1 MKVCLL
7 IYLAVVGSSGLESIS
22 KGQGSRIDPQV
33 KPENKNQILKN
44 KLNLKKKLK
53 IHPTMKHK
61 RWVRYELVEFFGGP
75 KVLNSENF
83 VYKRN
88 FGRKKCYLNS
98 NELQVPSG
106 YILKVVKKQ
115 G

>member
-1 MKVCLL
+1 MRNCQGLRL
-7 IYLAVVGSSGLESIS
+7 RTAVTD
-22 KGQGSRIDPQV
+22 KG
-33 KPENKNQILKN
+33 
-44 KLNLKKKLK
+44 
-53 IHPTMKHK
+53 TMKHK
-61 RWVRYELVEFFGGP
+61 RWVRYELVEFFWGP
-75 KVLNSENF
+75 KVLNSENL

-88 FGRKKCYLNS
+88 FGQKKCYLNS

>member
-1 MKVCLL
+1 
-7 IYLAVVGSSGLESIS
+7 
-22 KGQGSRIDPQV
+22 
-33 KPENKNQILKN
+33 
-44 KLNLKKKLK
+44 
-53 IHPTMKHK
+53 MKHK

-75 KVLNSENF
+75 KVLNSENL

>member
-1 MKVCLL
+1 MPVEFDAKSL
-7 IYLAVVGSSGLESIS
+7 SSFSKMLEFF
-22 KGQGSRIDPQV
+22 PQS
-33 KPENKNQILKN
+33 
-44 KLNLKKKLK
+44 
-53 IHPTMKHK
+53 TMKHK

-75 KVLNSENF
+75 KVLNSENL

>member
-44 KLNLKKKLK
+44 KLNLKKTQNTPHNEAQEVGEVWAGR
-53 IHPTMKHK
+53 IF
-61 RWVRYELVEFFGGP
+61 WGGP
-75 KVLNSENF
+75 K
-83 VYKRN
+83 Y
-88 FGRKKCYLNS
+88 
-98 NELQVPSG
+98 
-106 YILKVVKKQ
+106 
-115 G
+115 